1 MEQKK
6 CYTYSSDSISPTF
19 LGLLRRVLLSN
30 DATSLPLGMGP
41 ISLRNVGAA
50 YANDDARNRF
60 G

>member
-1 MEQKK
+1 MSS
-6 CYTYSSDSISPTF
+6 TYDSSDPIFPTSWVF
-19 LGLLRRVLLSN
+19 FKEFCSQTTL
-30 DATSLPLGMGP
+30 LPLGMGP